1 MALPCRNSREP
12 VSNVSLKYAVE
23 ANVHAHVKTS
33 YQTQQAAIHDTNR
46 PGLFRNRRLTI
57 RPAHAEFPEQR
68 HDVFV
73 LLPCGQ
79 FRKVLE
85 AHRRRP

>member
-12 VSNVSLKYAVE
+12 VSNVSLKYAVQ

-46 PGLFRNRRLTI
+46 PPCKYMLKQNL
-57 RPAHAEFPEQR
+57 AE
-68 HDVFV
+68 
-73 LLPCGQ
+73 LPTP
-79 FRKVLE
+79 FTAAIVTS
-85 AHRRRP
+85 